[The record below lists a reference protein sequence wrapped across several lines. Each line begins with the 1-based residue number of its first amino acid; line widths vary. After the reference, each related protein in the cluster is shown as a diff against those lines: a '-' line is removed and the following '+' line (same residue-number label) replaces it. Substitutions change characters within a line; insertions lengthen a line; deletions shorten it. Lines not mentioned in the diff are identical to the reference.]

1 MYLSSFFFFFFFHQI
16 SAEQISK
23 THDDKNAG
31 TVIPLKA
38 SQRDVPNSTGW
49 GEGRREILEMRLRFT
64 ITMPPTEKFWLGD
77 RLYVS

>member
-1 MYLSSFFFFFFFHQI
+1 MIFFVVFFFHQI

-23 THDDKNAG
+23 THDDINAG
-31 TVIPLKA
+31 TVIPLEA
-38 SQRDVPNSTGW
+38 LQRDVPNSTGW
-49 GEGRREILEMRLRFT
+49 GEGRSEILGMRLRFT